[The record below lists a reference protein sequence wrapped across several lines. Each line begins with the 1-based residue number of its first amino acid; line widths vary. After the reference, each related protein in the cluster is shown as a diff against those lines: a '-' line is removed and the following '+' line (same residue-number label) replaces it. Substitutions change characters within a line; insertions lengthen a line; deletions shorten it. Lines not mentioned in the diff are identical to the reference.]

1 MRKIVTIDSMPSGEM
16 PCRRLQNPPRRHQ
29 VGEDSPLTPAL
40 KAFIDDAIVPILVKE
55 YMAELQKSEGEAL
68 GLAEKGA
75 AVAQFP
81 GTATVRGSK

>member
-1 MRKIVTIDSMPSGEM
+1 MSKLVKLEVGPGTGAN
-16 PCRRLQNPPRRHQ
+16 CRRVQTVSRLRQA
-29 VGEDSPLTPAL
+29 GEDSPLTPEL

-55 YMAELQKSEGEAL
+55 YMAELQKGESEAS

-81 GTATVRGSK
+81 RTATVRGSK